1 MQIFQYKLQGI
12 AIMFENLTE
21 NIAIHYKSAIQK
33 TQGKKRVFH
42 KPDEELK
49 TVQKMINK
57 VFQLYLPRA
66 DYLYTG
72 YKKCRVID
80 LINVHKNSRNA
91 VVLDVKN
98 FYGSVSKERVFK
110 FLTDIC
116 QLNKNTAEIILK
128 LITYKDTLPL
138 GVPTSNIV
146 SFWAC
151 KSVFDKIYNYCQD
164 LGYNMTLYADDMV
177 ISGNIQNPVT
187 VISTVQKELL
197 KAGLKLNYRKI
208 RIYGKRKRI
217 MNIHINSKG
226 RLSVDY
232 KLRRSINYLKAKP
245 ILSEQE
251 KLVLQGKLNYA
262 RQIERRT

>member
-1 MQIFQYKLQGI
+1 
-12 AIMFENLTE
+12 
-21 NIAIHYKSAIQK
+21 
-33 TQGKKRVFH
+33 
-42 KPDEELK
+42 
-49 TVQKMINK
+49 
-57 VFQLYLPRA
+57 
-66 DYLYTG
+66 
-72 YKKCRVID
+72 
-80 LINVHKNSRNA
+80 
-91 VVLDVKN
+91 
-98 FYGSVSKERVFK
+98 
-110 FLTDIC
+110 
-116 QLNKNTAEIILK
+116 
-128 LITYKDTLPL
+128 
-138 GVPTSNIV
+138 
-146 SFWAC
+146 
-151 KSVFDKIYNYCQD
+151 
-164 LGYNMTLYADDMV
+164 MTLYADDMV